1 MPDQKGLQ
9 RSNTKRTQE
18 ARQRALQAISEL
30 HGKGEKINFSTVSLK
45 SGVSRHF
52 LYEDSETRE
61 TIEKYRKIDVSN
73 EMNRRSKFDKSSKS
87 KDIVIAAKDRR
98 IAKLEEENK
107 KLRAEVI
114 ILRGMIYE
122 LKGTTSGTCTRREKS

>member
-18 ARQRALQAISEL
+18 ARQRALQAIFEL

-87 KDIVIAAKDRR
+87 KDIVIAAKD

-114 ILRGMIYE
+114 TLRGMIYE